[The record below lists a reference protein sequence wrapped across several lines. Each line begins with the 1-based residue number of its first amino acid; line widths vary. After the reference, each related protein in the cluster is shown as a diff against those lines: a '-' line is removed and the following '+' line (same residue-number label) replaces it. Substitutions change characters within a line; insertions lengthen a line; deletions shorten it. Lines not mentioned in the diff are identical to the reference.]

1 MFHFLQYLLI
11 GVFVNGFIGKM
22 HVHRWRG
29 STTTILSSQQLG
41 VANEL
46 IIKPKSNVEP
56 PEIVMP
62 LDMSFLDILFPPY
75 DNDKN
80 KRGNGTTVHVPNGPT
95 PVPVFGVSLI

>member
-1 MFHFLQYLLI
+1 MFRFIQYSLLSLI
-11 GVFVNGFIGKM
+11 VNGFVRIYTN
-22 HVHRWRG
+22 RWRG

-62 LDMSFLDILFPPY
+62 LEMNFLDILFPPS